1 VFGRDCSDI
10 LESGAVDQFVAIA
23 RDRKDRLRSIA
34 VEGLRI
40 ISEDVSLTR
49 QTRLRLC
56 KDGAAAALGAVLKDI
71 VDPMPAKFHLNQAV
85 MGLSQDE
92 KKQLQEGLCALANIL
107 EPVQDTSRRRRLSSH
122 VLLDTNTVLIEG
134 CIDTATHGGLD
145 SILKIALF
153 PFTITSQF
161 NAITT
166 QTNGSSGLSLLEEA
180 CRSLAALAPLLLTRS
195 VAEHGIAIRA
205 HDVLNAFHAVLKG
218 LVNSLETA
226 RNLDLVKEAATDL
239 REIVLT
245 GLRVFAQS
253 EPLMMRIVDV
263 TLPYLSKLIGSE
275 EPSGPSSAASQILQ
289 SLDVFEDE
297 IVSQIAGNNPSLLAD
312 WFCIQ
317 RSLLIQAM
325 ARAEIRRLLVNT
337 WNPYFHEAKKPGLA
351 NLIRETGDKT
361 RSEDGHA
368 YVDMFEYF
376 ANDDDTLKQR
386 HLLIQQYHDV
396 YGQDVDGL
404 GSFKTMLHSDQCD
417 ESLLECQIYPLNSS
431 RTESQWI
438 LDHFQFLEAPM
449 NETKGSV
456 PLLSKH
462 VNELLDTYFP
472 SALLKEQIVPTRAL
486 RPRCSYNFR
495 SLMMPQR
502 RYFSFQREAKLLSRI
517 CDIESA
523 LANDD
528 SIHWTLGFT
537 NSSFDEEF
545 AESLVNFLYLCP
557 TVRGLS
563 FCRDEKWESIKNADK
578 ETYGS
583 DGSYLVASLAG
594 SLPPWITHLTFV
606 DMLTQEDLSTIVSI
620 LENVGRLSE
629 SQEPSTEVGTQGKF
643 LFLAISK
650 SQCIAPDVWQRF
662 FGLFSRAGVP
672 VSTRA
677 FSSLRSLDLSFNGLG
692 DDLCSKVLEFTLL
705 EDCSRSLECLDL
717 SGNNIRAAQKVIR
730 VLHIAGR
737 RGKTFLR
744 TLNLASNNLSNNAA
758 WLDIIDI
765 FKRDAFRLEELDLS
779 SNEIFLSTFDEAGLF
794 VGSILSYKTLVRL
807 NMSNN
812 RVHPSAVDY
821 ILRSLA
827 DPEQSSNCTIG
838 FLEFEDNDPPLSPE
852 QNSLLLDFC
861 ARSRRTLFERCLS
874 KRNIQ
879 DVPDKEEE
887 DGDERVERVDDLPYE
902 AFPDQTSLAPDE
914 SQFQD
919 SLPIPVEIDNVI
931 TVLFSA
937 PLVYRDGQKRF
948 QPFKKLNFD
957 MERELMWQCLKEASR
972 DIELTFDNATSER
985 LLATIAKRCSC
996 LHYSGHGHVQFLPF
1010 ENTTGGAEWFAVS
1023 KFKELIQNESS
1034 VPFRFVFVSACH
1046 SGLAG
1051 ETFAS
1056 AGVPHVVCCQQE
1068 YELKDTAALAFTRQ
1082 FYLAL
1087 AVGNTVKESFEQGC
1101 RAVRATPNL
1110 KDAENEMKKF
1120 LLLPRD
1126 GDHDVP
1132 IFNAKPVREWPRVLS
1147 EEAKRLRRNSRYN
1160 KKGSLPSVALR
1171 NLELNVRNLIQD
1183 DPSPTPPQFFLG
1195 REVEMYHVLNLVLSK
1210 RLISVVGEP
1219 GIGRSSLVCSLCHYI
1234 NERRNVIST
1243 SIEKIYFVKAKKF
1256 KKKSRFVALIKTLL
1270 KRLVDEG
1277 KVQEVAD
1284 EDDKETV
1291 IEAICGGLKKMKA
1304 LLVFDRVDLLD
1315 DTDDLTE
1322 FPMLLSELIRETKD
1336 VKILLTN
1343 LRPLGIPALGE
1354 QHFSLGPLN
1363 FENTVRLFA
1372 HLCPNVHRP
1381 GDRQKL
1387 IDCLVTSKEV
1397 GQLLP
1402 GPDIPEPVKYLFDM
1416 LGRGIPSR
1424 IENAAFCLHKDIVD
1438 RLRDGSFRDDL

>member
-1 VFGRDCSDI
+1 M
-10 LESGAVDQFVAIA
+10 ESGAIDQFVTIA
-23 RDRKDRLRSIA
+23 RDRKDKLRSIA

-40 ISEDVSLTR
+40 ISEDISVSR

-56 KDGAAAALGAVLKDI
+56 KDGAAASLGSVLKDI
-71 VDPMPAKFHLNQAV
+71 VGPIPAKFHLNQAV
-85 MGLSQDE
+85 MGLSHDE

-107 EPVQDTSRRRRLSSH
+107 EPIQESSRRKRVSTHL
-122 VLLDTNTVLIEG
+122 LLDTNTVLVEG
-134 CIDTATHGGLD
+134 CIDTARHGGLD
-145 SILKIALF
+145 SILKIASF

-166 QTNGSSGLSLLEEA
+166 QVNGNSSLSMLEEA
-180 CRSLAALAPLLLTRS
+180 CRSLAALAPLLLTRA
-195 VAEHGIAIRA
+195 VAEQGIAVRA
-205 HDVLNAFHAVLKG
+205 HDVLNALHGVLKA

-226 RNLDLVKEAATDL
+226 RNSEIVKETATDL

-253 EPLMMRIVDV
+253 EPLMIRIVDR
-263 TLPYLSKLIGSE
+263 TLPYLTKTIGSE
-275 EPSGPSSAASQILQ
+275 GSPGPSSAAGQVLQ

-297 IVSQIAGNNPSLLAD
+297 IVSQVAGNNPSLLAD

-325 ARAEIRRLLVNT
+325 ARAEIRRVILNT
-337 WNPYFHEAKKPGLA
+337 WDSYFREIKIPGLA
-351 NLIRETGDKT
+351 NLVREAYDKS
-361 RSEDGHA
+361 RNDDGSTS
-368 YVDMFEYF
+368 VDLFDNF
-376 ANDDDTLKQR
+376 ANDENTAQQR
-386 HLLIQQYHDV
+386 QILIQQYHDM
-396 YGQDVDGL
+396 YGQDVGQLGL
-404 GSFKTMLHSDQCD
+404 EAPPQRDQCD
-417 ESLLECQIYPLNSS
+417 ESLLACQIYPLNSS
-431 RTESQWI
+431 SIESQWI
-438 LDHFQFLEAPM
+438 LDHFQFLEAPL
-449 NETKGSV
+449 NDTEGS
-456 PLLSKH
+456 PCLSKH

-472 SALLKEQIVPTRAL
+472 STLLRDQIVPIRAL
-486 RPRCSYNFR
+486 RPRSSYNFR

-523 LANDD
+523 SAEDD
-528 SIHWTLGFT
+528 NIHWTLGFT

-557 TVRGLS
+557 MVRGLS
-563 FCRDEKWESIKNADK
+563 FCRDDKWDLIKNADK

-606 DMLTQEDLSTIVSI
+606 DMLTQEDLSTITSI

-629 SQEPSTEVGTQGKF
+629 SQEASPDVVAQGKF
-643 LFLAISK
+643 SFLAISK

-662 FGLFSRAGVP
+662 FGLFSRTGVP
-672 VSTRA
+672 NPTRA
-677 FSSLRSLDLSFNGLG
+677 LSSLRSLDLSFNGLG

-705 EDCSRSLECLDL
+705 EDCCSCLEFLDL

-730 VLHIAGR
+730 VLHRASR

-744 TLNLASNNLSNNAA
+744 NLNLASNSLSNNGA

-765 FKRDAFRLEELDLS
+765 FKRDAFRLQELDLS

-812 RVHPSAVDY
+812 RVHPSAIDY
-821 ILRSLA
+821 ILRSLS
-827 DPEQSSNCTIG
+827 DPDQLRDCTIG
-838 FLEFEDNDPPLSPE
+838 FLEFEDNDPALNPE
-852 QNSLLLDFC
+852 QSKLLLEFC

-874 KRNIQ
+874 ERNIQ
-879 DVPDKEEE
+879 DDPDNLDE

-902 AFPDQTSLAPDE
+902 AFPDQTSLVPAE

-919 SLPIPVEIDNVI
+919 SLPTPVEIDNVI

-948 QPFKKLNFD
+948 QPFKKLNFE

-996 LHYSGHGHVQFLPF
+996 LHYSGHGHMQFLPF

-1023 KFKELIQNESS
+1023 KFKELIQNEST

-1110 KDAENEMKKF
+1110 KDAEKEMKKF
-1120 LLLPRD
+1120 VLLPLD
-1126 GDHDVP
+1126 GDHNVP

-1147 EEAKRLRRNSRYN
+1147 EEAKRLRRNIRYN
-1160 KKGSLPSVALR
+1160 RKGSLPSVALR

-1210 RLISVVGEP
+1210 RLVSVVGES
-1219 GIGRSSLVCSLCHYI
+1219 GIGRSSLVCSLCHYV
-1234 NERRNVIST
+1234 NERKNIIST

-1270 KRLVDEG
+1270 KKLVDEG
-1277 KVQEVAD
+1277 KVQDVAD

-1304 LLVFDRVDLLD
+1304 LLVFDRVELLD

-1343 LRPLGIPALGE
+1343 QRPLGIPALGE

-1402 GPDIPEPVKYLFDM
+1402 GPDIPEPIKYLFDI

-1424 IENAAFCLHKDIVD
+1424 IENAAFCLHKDIVE
-1438 RLRDGSFRDDL
+1438 RVKDGSFRDDL